1 MSSFQNII
9 GMKDVW
15 NKAASEQCVS
25 PAGNMVVLE
34 LRGVETYE
42 CRNIGMSRSLYGFL
56 NKEVSKA
63 GIELR
68 FRKKGVVETRVP
80 EHYMK

>member
-1 MSSFQNII
+1 MSLFQNII

-34 LRGVETYE
+34 LRGVETNE
-42 CRNIGMSRSLYGFL
+42 CRNI
-56 NKEVSKA
+56 EVS
-63 GIELR
+63 R
-68 FRKKGVVETRVP
+68 
-80 EHYMK
+80 